1 MAAGGRLGFRK
12 RGGARAIGGVR
23 ARATAAPAS
32 PALPRRR
39 AEAPPRRSIALRS
52 TQKDRR
58 SKTLTRHGVRE
69 NPSFAKERG
78 SISVRSPAPAR
89 TVSRDYLV
97 IFSRRLCG
105 IPGLSR
111 GLTVG
116 GTPSVGIEFTTSV
129 TSLLSSTHTHGR
141 ARQPPPCIQRNHNA
155 QRNAAHSTHRALLVG
170 SRTHSL
176 DTSHPRLHVVPVAA
190 VVYTSTMACSGRP
203 RPRHIHP
210 SVSHRTTGGM
220 AVTQLPQLEPA
231 QERPWRRL
239 ATTPLLE
246 AERAR
251 RRPWAS
257 ASSPWASPAR
267 AAAP

>member
-97 IFSRRLCG
+97 IFSSSVWNPRTLSGTNCG
-105 IPGLSR
+105 RHAVCWNRVHDQRDLSA
-111 GLTVG
+111 
-116 GTPSVGIEFTTSV
+116 
-129 TSLLSSTHTHGR
+129 LSSTHTHGR